1 MAKTVKVNIDV
12 NSDSVEIASA
22 NTLTLQQQLRVLRA
36 ELQKIPEG
44 TKEWNLLNQKYN
56 ETRDSLERVNVKSK
70 ELFGTLS
77 ILPGPI
83 GTVSRELD
91 GAIDTFK
98 IFGSIKFSDLQYQFK
113 ELGKDLKDVGATIL
127 KLTGIT
133 AVYNRTITA
142 TGATAAT
149 ASTGVKA
156 LAVAT
161 SALYAALGIG
171 VILLLVE
178 AGKAIYNMIDPTER
192 EAAAL
197 KKLTIAFDEMSEAI
211 SDSKKINDAYTKTM
225 IANAKARGA
234 SQKEIDEIA
243 LKGAAKA
250 KELASADL
258 KNRQDE
264 VKTLQGIT
272 DEKVKL
278 GKKVT
283 DEEKTALENAKK
295 ARDKATDDL
304 RNAGVAET
312 ELVAS
317 ISERKLKEGQAYQDK
332 LKAQYEKEK
341 EIRNAALK
349 EIANNE
355 KEAILSLLP
364 ERERELQKI
373 SDDYKTKIALA
384 TKYGQDTT
392 ILEEAWRE
400 ALRLKKLEFTNKD
413 YEDFEEKL
421 AKDLDNID
429 KANKLKAD
437 KEIAQLNYL
446 KETGLYTEEEFVGK
460 VAAVKMQA
468 TYDEVERL
476 NIEAEA
482 LGYYRGKQEEYKEAV
497 VNINNSIRDSYFS
510 LAQTTA
516 QTFMQLA
523 NLFEQG
529 SDLQKSFAIISVLI
543 NAAAAIGKVS
553 LAATEASAEFSKTIA
568 TGTATVAS
576 GVALASNPI
585 TAIIGAAQIAAGKV
599 AIGTG
604 TAGLAAVKSNAVLQ
618 KVGIGVTSAAQIAAI
633 LSAKKSS
640 GGAAVGSSGSGGG
653 QTATPAFTTPA
664 QAQVPQI
671 GQSNISPEGRIG
683 EIVMGAATE
692 QGKRPI
698 QTYVVGSQV
707 TSQQQLD
714 RRVSLSAKMGG

>member
-1 MAKTVKVNIDV
+1 MAKNIKVNIDV
-12 NSDSVEIASA
+12 DSNSVEIASA

-56 ETRDSLERVNVKSK
+56 ETRDSLDRVNVKSK

-113 ELGKDLKDVGATIL
+113 ELGNDLKDVGTTIL
-127 KLTGIT
+127 RLTGIT
-133 AVYNRTITA
+133 AIYNRTITA

-149 ASTGVKA
+149 ASVGVKA

-161 SALYAALGIG
+161 STLYAALGIG

-178 AGKAIYNMIDPTER
+178 AGKAIYNMIDPTEK

-197 KKLTIAFDEMSEAI
+197 KRLGIAFDEMSSTIQFLRKEE
-211 SDSKKINDAYTKTM
+211 DAYTK
-225 IANAKARGA
+225 IILANAKARGA
-234 SQKEIDEIA
+234 SQKELDEIA
-243 LKGAAKA
+243 LAGADRQK
-250 KELASADL
+250 KLAQDEL
-258 KNRQDE
+258 KNRKEE
-264 VKTLQGIT
+264 VAVLEGIV
-272 DEKVKL
+272 EQKKKL
-278 GKKVT
+278 NKKVT
-283 DEEKTALENAKK
+283 DDEIKALEEANK
-295 ARDKATDDL
+295 AVDAATDNVRSAAL
-304 RNAGVAET
+304 T
-312 ELVAS
+312 QIELEAS
-317 ISERKLKEGQAYQDK
+317 IAERKLKEGQAYQDK

-384 TKYGQDTT
+384 TKFGQDTT

-400 ALRLKKLEFTNKD
+400 ALRLKKQEFTNKD

-437 KEIAQLNYL
+437 KEISQLTYL
-446 KETGLYTEEEFVGK
+446 KEAGLFSEEEFVGK
-460 VAAVKMQA
+460 VAAIKMQA

-476 NIEAEA
+476 NIEGEA
-482 LGYYRGKQEEYKEAV
+482 LGYYRQKQEDYKQAV
-497 VNINNSIRDSYFS
+497 VNINNSIKDSYFS

-553 LAATEASAEFSKTIA
+553 LAATEASAEFTKTIA

-576 GVALASNPI
+576 GIALASNPI

-604 TAGLAAVKSNAVLQ
+604 TAGLAAVKSNATLQ
-618 KVGIGVTSAAQIAAI
+618 KVGIGITSAAQIAAI

-640 GGAAVGSSGSGGG
+640 GGAASGSAGAGGG
-653 QTATPAFTTPA
+653 QAATPAFSTPA

-671 GQSNISPEGRIG
+671 GESNVSPEGRIG

-698 QTYVVGSQV
+698 QTYVIGSQV
-707 TSQQQLD
+707 STQQQLD
-714 RRVSLSAKMGG
+714 RRVALSAKMPG